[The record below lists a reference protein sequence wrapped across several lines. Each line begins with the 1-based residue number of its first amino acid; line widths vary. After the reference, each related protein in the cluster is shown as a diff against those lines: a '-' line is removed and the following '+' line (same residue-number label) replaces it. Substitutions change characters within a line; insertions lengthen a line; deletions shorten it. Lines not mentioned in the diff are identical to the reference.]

1 MPAPIELY
9 TLMNQPPDS
18 KKCVSRFVDLFTAF
32 NPTLTQNLKEAWE
45 RDLGVI
51 ITDEDWSSYLKDIH
65 KCSINSRHQLI
76 QFKVL
81 HRLHYSCTK
90 LHSFYPSVSPYC
102 PKCKSAEGNLGHLF
116 WSCPKLNRYWSDIS
130 ACLSIVYDC
139 DIVLDPYT
147 AVFGKTSHLKMLHHL
162 HRKTIQYGM
171 IIAKRNILTL
181 WKSEDAPSFK
191 IWLAEMSNLLHME
204 KVRYNVSLNSVTFD
218 KTWHPFLSYLSR
230 IS

>member
-18 KKCVSRFVDLFTAF
+18 KKFVSRFVDLFTAF

-81 HRLHYSCTK
+81 HRLHYSST
-90 LHSFYPSVSPYC
+90 LP
-102 PKCKSAEGNLGHLF
+102 NL
-116 WSCPKLNRYWSDIS
+116 S
-130 ACLSIVYDC
+130 
-139 DIVLDPYT
+139 
-147 AVFGKTSHLKMLHHL
+147 KM
-162 HRKTIQYGM
+162 
-171 IIAKRNILTL
+171 
-181 WKSEDAPSFK
+181 
-191 IWLAEMSNLLHME
+191 
-204 KVRYNVSLNSVTFD
+204 
-218 KTWHPFLSYLSR
+218 
-230 IS
+230 